1 MDWLIDYTTRGHIKI
16 TGMLTSL
23 GITNTCNLVKK
34 RKIILIHTRHYFF
47 IFFKS
52 FFCNPFSCQA

>member
-23 GITNTCNLVKK
+23 GITNTCNLIKK
-34 RKIILIHTRHYFF
+34 RENYSDSYLTLLFYFF
-47 IFFKS
+47 
-52 FFCNPFSCQA
+52 